1 MVLSEKSSLD
11 VCLPMALMGL
21 FIYEHRRKNFSVQRF
36 GICLLA
42 HVDDKR
48 TGFLLEN

>member
-1 MVLSEKSSLD
+1 MVLSEQCSLN
-11 VCLPMALMGL
+11 VCLPMAFMGL
-21 FIYEHRRKNFSVQRF
+21 FIYEQRRQNFSIQRF

-42 HVDDKR
+42 HVDDKS

>member
-1 MVLSEKSSLD
+1 MVLSEKISLN
-11 VCLPMALMGL
+11 VCLPMAFMGL
-21 FIYEHRRKNFSVQRF
+21 FIYEQRRQNFSIQRF

-42 HVDDKR
+42 HVDDKG